1 MQKENRPWWHFWQ
14 CSHCGG
20 GKADSAREK
29 IVEAAF
35 NEIHRVGFQ
44 AASIQNILK
53 ETELTKGAL
62 YHHFPN
68 KLALGY
74 AVVDEVIR
82 PLVEHHWMT
91 PLQNNDNPIDAL
103 ITAIMVGGEEM
114 TMDDI
119 MSGCPLNNL
128 SQEMSAIDEGFRE
141 RTEGIYLD
149 WRKTV
154 SAALERGKQNSFVK
168 QNVNTEEF
176 AIVLVAALEGCL
188 SLAKSSQSMQ
198 ILLSCGGGVIS
209 LLEDLRADND
219 IVDKNRGDLRV

>member
-14 CSHCGG
+14 CSHCNR

-29 IVEAAF
+29 ILEAAF

-91 PLQNNDNPIDAL
+91 PLQNDDNPIDAL

-114 TMDDI
+114 TMEDI

-141 RTEGIYLD
+141 RTEGLYLD
-149 WRKTV
+149 WRETV
-154 SAALERGKQNSFVK
+154 STALERGKQNFFVK

-176 AIVLVAALEGCL
+176 AIVLVATLEGCL
-188 SLAKSSQSMQ
+188 SLAKSSQSIQ

-209 LLEDLRADND
+209 LLEGLRADNN
-219 IVDKNRGDLRV
+219 IVNKNRGD

>member
-1 MQKENRPWWHFWQ
+1 MQKENQPWWHFWQ
-14 CSHCGG
+14 CTRCSSEGME
-20 GKADSAREK
+20 SARQK
-29 IVEAAF
+29 ILESAF

-53 ETELTKGAL
+53 ETGLTKGAM

-82 PLVEHHWMT
+82 PLVEHHWII
-91 PLQNNDNPIDAL
+91 PLQDNDNPIDAL
-103 ITAIMVGGEEM
+103 IDAIKQGGDEM
-114 TMDDI
+114 IMDDI

-128 SQEMSAIDEGFRE
+128 SQEMSAIDEGFRK
-141 RTEGIYLD
+141 RTERLYLE
-149 WRKTV
+149 WRQAV
-154 SAALERGKQNSFVK
+154 STALEQGKQKDYVRPD
-168 QNVNTEEF
+168 VNTEEF
-176 AIVLVAALEGCL
+176 AIVLVASLEGCL

-209 LLEDLRADND
+209 LLESLR
-219 IVDKNRGDLRV
+219 

>member
-1 MQKENRPWWHFWQ
+1 MENNNRPWWHFWQ
-14 CSHCGG
+14 CSRCKRGQG
-20 GKADSAREK
+20 DNARQK
-29 IVEAAF
+29 ILEAAF

-82 PLVEHHWMT
+82 PPVEHHWIS
-91 PLQNNDNPIDAL
+91 PLQAEENPIDAL
-103 ITAIMVGGEEM
+103 IKAIMQGGEDM
-114 TMDDI
+114 TMEDI
-119 MSGCPLNNL
+119 LSGCPLNKL
-128 SQEMSAIDEGFRE
+128 SQEMSSIDDGFRT
-141 RTEGIYLD
+141 RTEGLFSD
-149 WRKTV
+149 WRQ
-154 SAALERGKQNSFVK
+154 AIEMALEQGKKNSYVK
-168 QNVNTEEF
+168 QDVNTEQF
-176 AIVLVAALEGCL
+176 AIVFVATLEGCL

-209 LLEDLRADND
+209 LLES
-219 IVDKNRGDLRV
+219 LRVKTKKGDDNG